1 MNMGRFCLN
10 WKLIAGV
17 GIVALAVVVVA
28 PNLAW
33 AAIPFLFILICPL
46 MMLVMMRGMGSMGPD
61 RNATSTTGETPL
73 SIPEGTRE
81 ERLAA
86 LKARNDAL
94 AREIAP
100 LEDEDA
106 VPQVPSLAGGPKG
119 PISRNGTNATA

>member
-61 RNATSTTGETPL
+61 RNATSTTGEAPL
-73 SIPEGTRE
+73 SIPEGTRD
-81 ERLAA
+81 ERLAT

-94 AREIAP
+94 AREIAL
-100 LEDEDA
+100 LEDENA
-106 VPQVPSLAGGPKG
+106 SPQEPELTTSSGHAIP
-119 PISRNGTNATA
+119 RNSPDVTA